1 MNLSA
6 YGWNPYVENEFQRFL
21 RDGYEPA
28 RVAREERGRYLL
40 LGRAGPV
47 GGQVAGRFRR
57 EAKTAAAFPVVGDWV
72 VVRFLEGERQAVI
85 HGLVERRTA
94 FARSVPG
101 ARSDLQ
107 VLAANVD
114 VAFLVSGLDQDFNP
128 RRIERY
134 LTLTYESGATPVL
147 VLNKADLEPDLEL
160 RVRQVE
166 GLAPGV
172 SVLTTSALAGGGVEA
187 LREQLGAG
195 RTAVLLGSSGAGK
208 SSLVNRL
215 LGRELQATGVVRAC
229 DGRGRHVTTRRQL
242 FELPD
247 EGGLVID
254 TPGLRELQLAGDT
267 ERALESF
274 GDVQEA
280 AATCR
285 FRDCRHQGEPGCG
298 VREALLGGTLDAGR
312 YESFLEHQRELAY
325 QRRRQDLHARKAEKA
340 RWRRIT
346 MNQRKRRNAGPDRR

>member
-6 YGWNPYVENEFQRFL
+6 YGWDSPFENEFEGFL
-21 RDGYEPA
+21 SYGHEPA
-28 RVAREERGRYLL
+28 RVVREERGRYVLF
-40 LGRAGPV
+40 GPAGPLE
-47 GGQVAGRFRR
+47 GEVAGRFRR

-72 VVRFLEGERQAVI
+72 AVQRLEGETRAVI

-94 FARSVPG
+94 FSRSVPG
-101 ARSDLQ
+101 ARSDIQ

-134 LTLTYESGATPVL
+134 LTLTYESGAAPVL
-147 VLNKADLEPDLEL
+147 ILNKVDLERDLEL

-172 SVLTTSALAGGGVEA
+172 SVLTTSASAGGGVEA
-187 LREQLGAG
+187 LREQLGPG
-195 RTAVLLGSSGAGK
+195 RTAVLLGSSGVGK
-208 SSLVNRL
+208 STLLNRL
-215 LGRELQATGVVRAC
+215 LGREFQATGAVRAG

-247 EGGLVID
+247 GGGLVID
-254 TPGLRELQLAGDT
+254 TPGLREIQLAGDT

-274 GDVQEA
+274 GDVQEV

-298 VREALLGGTLDAGR
+298 VREALLNGTLDAYR

-325 QRRRQDLHARKAEKA
+325 QSRRQDLRTRKAEQA

-346 MNQRKRRNAGPDRR
+346 MDQRKRRSAGPHWR